1 VTTAR
6 PAKRRSAR
14 RRRRDIVLQNADCAE
29 EFDIADSS
37 EVEPGTVMVIDQ
49 DGRLRPSERAYDRRV
64 AGVVS
69 VAGECRPAMTLGRAR
84 SPPAAARSLSS
95 TGLLQG

>member
-1 VTTAR
+1 
-6 PAKRRSAR
+6 
-14 RRRRDIVLQNADCAE
+14 VLQNADCAE

-69 VAGECRPAMTLGRAR
+69 VAGECRPAMTLGSAR